1 MIKELIFKGIH
12 FKNYGKNDI
21 DKLFNHN
28 GLIVLPSGPGLS
40 CINKDKIYL
49 QALRNSDRVLLDSG
63 YFVLLLKILKNIS
76 VTKLSG
82 YLFFTHLIKHLQRKK
97 FKKLLS
103 IDPNNKFSKNNNNFF
118 LKKGLNN
125 NKIIHYIAPKYNTL
139 KLFDLK
145 LIRFIKKN
153 KPDYIIINIGG
164 GVQEIL
170 GYYLKRKFNNKIK
183 IFCTG
188 AAISYFTGDQA
199 PLSKFLDNYYIG
211 WLIRILYNPSLL
223 VRYIKAVKL
232 MIIVKN
238 SKIITKS

>member
-199 PLSKFLDNYYIG
+199 PLSKFLDIYYLG
-211 WLIRILYNPSLL
+211 WLIRIFYNPCL
-223 VRYIKAVKL
+223 VFRYIKAFKL
-232 MIIVKN
+232 FLIVKN
-238 SKIITKS
+238 SKIVIKY